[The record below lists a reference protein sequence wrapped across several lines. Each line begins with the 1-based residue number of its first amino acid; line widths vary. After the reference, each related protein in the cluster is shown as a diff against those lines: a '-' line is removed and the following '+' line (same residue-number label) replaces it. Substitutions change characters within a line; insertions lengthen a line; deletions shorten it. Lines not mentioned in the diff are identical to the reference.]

1 MVTSTRP
8 FDKPLKK
15 DDFYKPIWEMRS
27 DMFWKMHEKIKPEVF
42 GSISEDLKDL
52 IVGLLQYNPVHRLSL
67 SEIIN
72 HKWLQ
77 GPVSS
82 KEEIYWDFMYVCYL

>member
-1 MVTSTRP
+1 
-8 FDKPLKK
+8 
-15 DDFYKPIWEMRS
+15 
-27 DMFWKMHEKIKPEVF
+27 MFWKMHEKIKPEVF
-42 GSISEDLKDL
+42 GSLSEDLKNL

-67 SEIIN
+67 SEIIT

-82 KEEIYWDFMYVCYL
+82 KEEIY